1 MHRFARRVFTWA
13 GVYGLIVLAPQYFL
27 VARIGRDNPP
37 AITHQEYFFGFIGV
51 ALAWQFAFLAIGRDP
66 VRLRPVMLAA
76 VLEKLAF
83 AVPVIA
89 MYAGGRLPVTVLVFG
104 LIDLLLAALFVQ
116 AYRSTGE
123 MRQGRRSSAGLRAAS
138 FAAALLLVVGC
149 GSAAAVSAQAQ
160 TPAASGPDS
169 ATVQP
174 DTAAD
179 MARLRKATKPFQS
192 LDVAVQEGYERDV
205 RQCVAHREHGA
216 MGYHHSNPRL
226 MDGRLQVTRPEILV
240 YGREP
245 DGTYRLNGVEYVVP
259 YSSHARDKEPPTIM
273 GQKLLPADGLGIW
286 FLHVWVW
293 RENPSGMFASWNPTI
308 RC

>member
-13 GVYGLIVLAPQYFL
+13 GVYGLAVLAPQYFM

-37 AITHQEYFFGFIGV
+37 AITHQEYFYGFIGV
-51 ALAWQFAFLAIGRDP
+51 AIAWQLAFLAIGRDP

-83 AVPVIA
+83 AIPVIA
-89 MYAGGRLPVTVLVFG
+89 MYSAGRLPASVLFFG
-104 LIDLLLAALFVQ
+104 LIDLILAGLFVQ
-116 AYRSTGE
+116 AYRSTAESRHGSGTS
-123 MRQGRRSSAGLRAAS
+123 QGLRAAS
-138 FAAALLLVVGC
+138 LAGALLLIVGC
-149 GSAAAVSAQAQ
+149 AAATSLAQAQ
-160 TPAASGPDS
+160 TPPVTGDDS
-169 ATVQP
+169 AVVLP
-174 DTAAD
+174 DTAED
-179 MARLRKATKPFQS
+179 MARLRKATKPFHK

-216 MGYHHSNPRL
+216 MGYHHANPKL

-273 GQKLLPADGLGIW
+273 GQKLLRADGLGIW
-286 FLHVWVW
+286 YLHVWVW

-308 RC
+308 KC